1 MIAAMGTGVRIA
13 TASGLAMAGA
23 DGRVPSLR
31 NDKEDEWKQSK

>member
-1 MIAAMGTGVRIA
+1 MIAAMGTVVRIA

-31 NDKEDEWKQSK
+31 NYKEDEWKQSK